1 MSVAGH
7 NRSGPPVGR
16 GSLHDSADG
25 PRRGEPAANTRCRS
39 RDASDDCPK
48 TVALGQGSRSR
59 ARTHPA
65 RTRLQH
71 AHIARTRA
79 RAQALSR
86 AHSRSRAP
94 SLMLGQRSWSA
105 TIRIR
110 ARLHVCTRDTYT
122 YHACYLDAP
131 ALGHGDGG
139 REGGMGTEISCAFYA
154 IRNCRLGPSSCSPL
168 HVCADL
174 TGQPGFLEAGL
185 VPPKVPIIGAAR

>member
-1 MSVAGH
+1 MIPQMGLDAGSPLLIPDAGRVMRRLTVRRQWH
-7 NRSGPPVGR
+7 WDKGSG
-16 GSLHDSADG
+16 LEH
-25 PRRGEPAANTRCRS
+25 
-39 RDASDDCPK
+39 
-48 TVALGQGSRSR
+48 
-59 ARTHPA
+59 AR
-65 RTRLQH
+65 
-71 AHIARTRA
+71 IARTRT
-79 RAQALSR
+79 RAPERAHALSR